1 MQVMVRLC
9 QEFDINLPL
18 ATIFTRPTLG
28 ELARAAE
35 DRILADVAD
44 DTVGPGPE
52 TAGPGARQPD

>member
-9 QEFDINLPL
+9 REFDIDLPL

-44 DTVGPGPE
+44 DPGGPAPE
-52 TAGPGARQPD
+52 TPGPGARHPD